1 MGCDCT
7 KEDSRTK
14 TLTEN
19 DEGNK
24 LNNAD
29 NKVNNK
35 MVINANKKKV
45 TVYENYKKETQKGLT
60 ILENVKEIL
69 PKDISKESIKDMVYN
84 ALGNTIVEDKSKF
97 IKGVNITK
105 EHAQTIIDVLYNIVH
120 KKENEDEN
128 VINVKKIKT
137 ENKNSEDIVDNTSLK
152 DVNVIIGFYD
162 ATEENVRKFMFKK
175 KNPTDEEVKKALN
188 QLTAGDV
195 DAKILAIEIKDE

>member
-24 LNNAD
+24 INNAD

-69 PKDISKESIKDMVYN
+69 PKDINKESIKDMVYN

-128 VINVKKIKT
+128 ENEKKP
-137 ENKNSEDIVDNTSLK
+137 EDIVDNTSLK
-152 DVNVIIGFYD
+152 DVNVVIGFYD

>member
-24 LNNAD
+24 INNAD

-97 IKGVNITK
+97 IITLKNNI
-105 EHAQTIIDVLYNIVH
+105 HYIYNILL
-120 KKENEDEN
+120 
-128 VINVKKIKT
+128 T
-137 ENKNSEDIVDNTSLK
+137 E
-152 DVNVIIGFYD
+152 
-162 ATEENVRKFMFKK
+162 
-175 KNPTDEEVKKALN
+175 
-188 QLTAGDV
+188 
-195 DAKILAIEIKDE
+195 